1 MAHDDEPMLTAL
13 RALGHVPPRA
23 PLPST
28 GLTLKLVPREDGL
41 QEKAIPVD
49 ALKHKLTMMRDKLR
63 VMEQR
68 MNASDNLDVD
78 ERAKLQALV
87 TSTYAA
93 IAGLVAL
100 FSEEALPASDVA
112 SEQPTQVNA

>member
-49 ALKHKLTMMRDKLR
+49 GLKHKLTMMRDTLR

-78 ERAKLQALV
+78 ARAQLQARV

-93 IAGLVAL
+93 IAGMVAL
-100 FSEEALPASDVA
+100 FSDEALPAADVVDDA
-112 SEQPTQVNA
+112 NGTVNA